1 MAKEVLTPEEQML
14 HEAHVQ
20 TESFFE
26 KHSKMVVVAIV
37 VIFALATAIF
47 GYKKLVTEPRMNKA
61 QEMLYQAQYRFEQQN
76 ADFALALNGDEIA
89 PGFAEVAEQYGNT
102 PAGNLANLYAAACSL
117 RLGDFDA
124 AQKYLNNYSDV
135 DGIPG
140 EIVNAMAAGI
150 KGEIAVEKGDY
161 AGAAAIFENAANVSD
176 NNYSTPLY
184 LRKAAM
190 AYEAAG
196 NADKAKKCL
205 QIITDKYPSSIEA
218 REAEKLTE

>member
-1 MAKEVLTPEEQML
+1 MAKEVVNPQEEILDNAQ
-14 HEAHVQ
+14 VQ
-20 TESFFE
+20 TENFFE
-26 KHSKMVVVAIV
+26 KNSKMVVVAIV
-37 VIFALATAIF
+37 VIFVLAAAIF
-47 GYKKLVTEPRMNKA
+47 GYKKLIVEPRLNDA
-61 QEMLYQAQYRFEQQN
+61 QEMLYEAQYRFEQQN
-76 ADFALALNGDEIA
+76 ADFALALNGDENV
-89 PGFAEVAEQYGNT
+89 PGFAQVIEKYGNT
-102 PAGNLANLYAAACSL
+102 PAGNLATVYAAACAL

-124 AQKYLNNYSDV
+124 AESYLAKYSNV
-135 DGIPG
+135 KGATG
-140 EIVNAMAAGI
+140 ELVNAMAVGI
-150 KGEIAVEKGDY
+150 RGEIAVEKGDY

-196 NADKAKKCL
+196 NADKAKECL